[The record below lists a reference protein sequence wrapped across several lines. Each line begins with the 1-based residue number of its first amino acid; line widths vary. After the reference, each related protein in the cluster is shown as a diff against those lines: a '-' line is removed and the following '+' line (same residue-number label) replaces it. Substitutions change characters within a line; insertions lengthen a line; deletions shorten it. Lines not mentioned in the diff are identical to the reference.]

1 MANERRNVMNTCWA
15 CGRPTAH
22 DYTPDI
28 VIGVGCRRCAARA
41 IKQAS
46 DALRVENW
54 GVYRA

>member
-1 MANERRNVMNTCWA
+1 MAHERRNVMNTCWA
-15 CGRPTAH
+15 C